1 MNSNLSR
8 RSLMAAAAGVAAA
21 GTAVQAA
28 DAPLPQVQFGPHK
41 ISKLLIGTNPLM
53 GYSHFNQIFD
63 RTMREWMTHDR
74 RVETVLRAEAAGITT
89 WQLHYHLDT
98 MAIVDEIRR
107 RGSKMQ
113 MFLLSDFELQKDFTM
128 IPAVA
133 RKGFLG
139 MAHHG
144 NRTDEAYRSKNM
156 DRVKEFVM
164 RVKDTGLMAGVS
176 MHNPEVMDYIEDS
189 GWPVDYYMTCFY
201 RVSRTREEARALMN
215 GEAPLGET
223 FLEKDPDR
231 MSERIKKTKRPCIGF
246 KILAAGRAGFS
257 KEQIE
262 TAFKG
267 AFERIKPNDAV
278 IVGMFPKFK
287 DEIRENASIVRS
299 LLAG

>member
-1 MNSNLSR
+1 MDLSLSR

-53 GYSHFNQIFD
+53 GYSHFNQILD

-107 RGSKMQ
+107 RGSKIQ
-113 MFLLSDFELQKDFTM
+113 MFLLSDFELHKDFTM

-231 MSERIKKTKRPCIGF
+231 MSERIKKTKRPCFGF

-262 TAFKG
+262 AAFKR

-287 DEIRENASIVRS
+287 DEMQENASIVRS

>member
-1 MNSNLSR
+1 MESNISR
-8 RSLMAAAAGVAAA
+8 RSLMTTAAGIAA
-21 GTAVQAA
+21 TANVVQAA
-28 DAPLPQVQFGPHK
+28 DPPLPTVQFGPHK
-41 ISKLLIGTNPLM
+41 ISRLLIGTNPLM
-53 GYSHFNQIFD
+53 GYSHFNTILD
-63 RTMREWMTHDR
+63 RTMRDYMTHDR

-98 MAIVDEIRR
+98 MAIVDDIQR

-113 MFLLSDFELQKDFTM
+113 MFLLSDFELHKDFTM

-144 NRTDEAYRSKNM
+144 NRTDDAFRSKNM

-201 RVSRTREEARALMN
+201 RVSRSREEARALMN

-231 MSERIKKTKRPCIGF
+231 MSERIKKTKRPCFGF
-246 KILAAGRAGFS
+246 KILAAGRAGFG

-267 AFERIKPNDAV
+267 AFARIKPNDAV
-278 IVGMFPKFK
+278 IVGMFPKYK
-287 DEIRENASIVRS
+287 NEMQENASIVRS
-299 LLAG
+299 LMAS

>member
-1 MNSNLSR
+1 MDSSFSR
-8 RSLMAAAAGVAAA
+8 RSLLTAAAGVAAA
-21 GTAVQAA
+21 PAVTAAE
-28 DAPLPQVQFGPHK
+28 APLPAVQFGPHK
-41 ISKLLIGTNPLM
+41 ISKLVIGTNPLM
-53 GYSHFNQIFD
+53 GYSHFNQILD

-74 RVETVLRAEAAGITT
+74 RVETLMRAEAAGITT
-89 WQLHYHLDT
+89 WQLHYHPDT
-98 MAIVDEIRR
+98 IAVVDDLRSK
-107 RGSKMQ
+107 GSKLQ

-144 NRTDEAYRSKNM
+144 NRTDDAYREKKM

-164 RVKDTGLMAGVS
+164 RVKDAGLMAGVS
-176 MHNPEVMDYIEDS
+176 MHNPEVMDFIEDS

-201 RVSRTREEARALMN
+201 RVSRTREEARALMS

-231 MSERIKKTKRPCIGF
+231 MSQRIMKTKRPCFGF
-246 KILAAGRAGFS
+246 KILAAGRAGFG

-267 AFERIKPNDAV
+267 AFARIKPNDAV
-278 IVGMFPKFK
+278 IVGMWPKYK
-287 DEIRENASIVRS
+287 NEMAENAAIVRGLMAS
-299 LLAG
+299 

>member
-1 MNSNLSR
+1 MDSNFSR
-8 RSLMAAAAGVAAA
+8 RSLLTAAAGVAAA
-21 GTAVQAA
+21 APAVASTE
-28 DAPLPQVQFGPHK
+28 APLPTVQFGPHK
-41 ISKLLIGTNPLM
+41 ISKLVIGTNPLM
-53 GYSHFNQIFD
+53 GYSHFNQILD
-63 RTMREWMTHDR
+63 RTMRDWMTHDR
-74 RVETVLRAEAAGITT
+74 RVETLMRAEAAGITT

-98 MAIVDEIRR
+98 MAVADDLRSK
-107 RGSKMQ
+107 GSKLQ
-113 MFLLSDFELQKDFTM
+113 MFLLSDFELHKDFAM

-144 NRTDEAYRSKNM
+144 NRTDDAYREKKM

-164 RVKDTGLMAGVS
+164 RVKDAGLMAGVS
-176 MHNPEVMDYIEDS
+176 MHNPEVMDFIEDS

-231 MSERIKKTKRPCIGF
+231 MSQRILKTKRPCFGF
-246 KILAAGRAGFS
+246 KILAAGRAGFA

-262 TAFKG
+262 KAFQG
-267 AFERIKPNDAV
+267 AFARIKPNDAV
-278 IVGMFPKFK
+278 IVGMWPKYK
-287 DEIRENASIVRS
+287 NEMVENASIVRGLVAS
-299 LLAG
+299 

>member
-1 MNSNLSR
+1 MESNVTR
-8 RSLMAAAAGVAAA
+8 RQLMTAAAGVAAA
-21 GTAVQAA
+21 APLTAAE
-28 DAPLPQVQFGPHK
+28 APLPTVQFGRHK
-41 ISKLLIGTNPLM
+41 ISRLVIGTNPLM
-53 GYSHFNQIFD
+53 GYSHFNQILD
-63 RTMREWMTHDR
+63 RTMREWMTHER
-74 RVETVLRAEAAGITT
+74 RVETILRAEAAGITT

-98 MAIVDEIRR
+98 MAIVDEIQK

-144 NRTDEAYRSKNM
+144 NRTDDAFREKKM
-156 DRVKEFVM
+156 ERVKEFVM
-164 RVKDTGLMAGVS
+164 RVKDAGLMAGVS

-189 GWPVDYYMTCFY
+189 AWPVDYYMTCFY

-231 MSERIKKTKRPCIGF
+231 MSQRILKTKRPCFGF
-246 KILAAGRAGFS
+246 KILAAGRAGFA

-262 TAFKG
+262 NAFKG
-267 AFERIKPNDAV
+267 AFQRIKPNDAV

-287 DEIRENASIVRS
+287 NEMAENASIVRG

>member
-1 MNSNLSR
+1 MMESSISR
-8 RSLMAAAAGVAAA
+8 RSLMATAAGAVAGAAAKAAE
-21 GTAVQAA
+21 
-28 DAPLPQVQFGPHK
+28 APLPSVQFGPHK

-53 GYSHFNQIFD
+53 GYSHFNSILDQ
-63 RTMREWMTHDR
+63 TMREWMTPDR

-98 MAIVDEIRR
+98 MAIVDEVRR

-113 MFLLSDFELQKDFTM
+113 MFLLSDFELQKDFNM

-144 NRTDEAYRSKNM
+144 NRTDDAFRAKNM

-164 RVKDTGLMAGVS
+164 RVKDAGLMAGVS

-201 RVSRTREEARALMN
+201 RVSRSREEARALMN

-223 FLEKDPDR
+223 FLERDPDR
-231 MSERIKKTKRPCIGF
+231 MSERIKRTKRPCFGF
-246 KILAAGRAGFS
+246 KILAAGRAGFGR
-257 KEQIE
+257 EQIE

-287 DEIRENASIVRS
+287 NEMQENASIVRS

>member
-1 MNSNLSR
+1 MDSKVTR
-8 RSLMAAAAGVAAA
+8 RTMLASAALPAAAAL
-21 GTAVQAA
+21 AA
-28 DAPLPQVQFGPHK
+28 DPPLPTVQFGPHK
-41 ISKLLIGTNPLM
+41 ISKLVIGTNPLM
-53 GYSHFNQIFD
+53 GYSHFNQILD
-63 RTMREWMTHDR
+63 RTMREWMTPER
-74 RVETVLRAEAAGITT
+74 RVETVLGAEAAGITT
-89 WQLHYHLDT
+89 WQLHYHADT

-113 MFLLSDFELQKDFTM
+113 MFLLSDFELHKDFSM

-201 RVSRTREEARALMN
+201 RVSRNREEARALMN

-231 MSERIKKTKRPCIGF
+231 MSERIKRTKRPCFGF
-246 KILAAGRAGFS
+246 KILAAGRAGFAT
-257 KEQIE
+257 EQIQQ
-262 TAFKG
+262 AFKG
-267 AFERIKPNDAV
+267 AFARIKPNDAV

-287 DEIRENASIVRS
+287 NEMAENASIVRQ